1 MRFLILLGLLM
12 PAWVVAETSLWRVSH
27 GNAELFIGGT
37 IHVLSRRDYPLPPE
51 FENAYGKADRLVL
64 ETDLS
69 VMAKPEMQ
77 RQLLQRLRYGPGES
91 LRTRLS
97 AEAYRALAQYCADAG
112 IPMAVL
118 QGFKPPMAVL
128 MLTLAELKR
137 LGLAESGVDDF
148 FNRRARRD
156 GKTVTGLETPIQQV
170 DVIVRMGAGHENELI
185 LSTIKEMQELPS
197 VMQRL
202 KAAWRQGDLE
212 TLKQVGIVPMR
223 TEYPALYEDLLV
235 RRNQT
240 WLPEIVAMLTTP
252 ERELILVGALHLAGR
267 DGVLAQ
273 LRRRGYTVK
282 PY

>member
-1 MRFLILLGLLM
+1 M
-12 PAWVVAETSLWRVSH
+12 PL
-27 GNAELFIGGT
+27 
-37 IHVLSRRDYPLPPE
+37 E
-51 FENAYGKADRLVL
+51 FENAFGKADRLVL

-69 VMAKPEMQ
+69 VMAKPEIQ
-77 RQLLQRLRYGPGES
+77 QQLLQRLRYGPGES
-91 LRTRLS
+91 LQTGLS
-97 AEAYRALAQYCADAG
+97 ADAYRALVRYCADAG

-128 MLTLAELKR
+128 TLTLAELRR
-137 LGLAESGVDDF
+137 LGLAASGVDDF
-148 FNRRARRD
+148 FYRRARRD
-156 GKTVTGLETPIQQV
+156 GKTVTGLETPGQQV

-185 LSTIKEMQELPS
+185 LSTIKEMKELPD

-202 KAAWRQGDLE
+202 KAAWRKGDLE

-235 RRNQT
+235 RRNQA

-273 LRRRGYTVK
+273 LRRRGFKVE